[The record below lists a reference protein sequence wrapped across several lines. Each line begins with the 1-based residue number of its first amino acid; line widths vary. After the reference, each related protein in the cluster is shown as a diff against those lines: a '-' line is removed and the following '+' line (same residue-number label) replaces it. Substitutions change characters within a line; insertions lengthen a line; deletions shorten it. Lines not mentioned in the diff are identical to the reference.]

1 VSISTPSASAAD
13 EPYVDPERS
22 AFLARRG
29 RRDVGIASL
38 STTVVLILVVWGVT
52 STPGW
57 PAVHEQF
64 LSGSEFRA
72 SFPDILR
79 GFWLNVRL
87 FCVAEVLILIVALA
101 IALLRGLSAPVFL
114 PFRLLAALFVDVFR
128 GVPTL
133 LLVFLLGFGVPALE
147 VHGLTSSVTVWGT
160 VALVVSYSAYVA
172 EVYRAGIESVHPSQR
187 AAARSLGLSGVQT
200 LRHVVL
206 PQAVRRVLPPLLND
220 FVSLQKD
227 TALVA
232 VLGPIEALRAA
243 QIYESS
249 DFNSTPLVAAA
260 LLFIALTIP
269 LARLTDW
276 MLARERRQQSVGVR

>member
-1 VSISTPSASAAD
+1 VTVEPQAPAAED
-13 EPYVDPERS
+13 APYVDPERQ
-22 AFLARRG
+22 AFIARRG
-29 RRDVGIASL
+29 RRNASVASL
-38 STTVVLILVVWGVT
+38 STALVLILVVWGI
-52 STPGW
+52 SSAPGW
-57 PAVHEQF
+57 PAVHQQF
-64 LSGSEFRA
+64 FSGSEFRA
-72 SFPDILR
+72 SFPDVLR

-87 FCVAEVLILIVALA
+87 FLVAEVFILIVALA
-101 IALLRGLSAPVFL
+101 IALLRGLTAPVFL
-114 PFRLLAALFVDVFR
+114 PLRLLAALFVDVFR

-133 LLVFLLGFGVPALE
+133 LLVFLLGFGVPALQ
-147 VHGLTSSVTVWGT
+147 VKGLTSSVTVWGA
-160 VALVVSYSAYVA
+160 VALIVSYSAYVA

-187 AAARSLGLSGVQT
+187 SAARSLGLSGFQT

-206 PQAVRRVLPPLLND
+206 PQAIRRVLPPLLND

-276 MLARERRQQSVGVR
+276 LLARERRQRSVGLR

>member
-1 VSISTPSASAAD
+1 VTTGIQG
-13 EPYVDPERS
+13 EQPYVDPQRR
-22 AFLARRG
+22 AFLQRRG
-29 RRDVGIASL
+29 RRNAGIASL
-38 STTVVLILVVWGVT
+38 STTIVLILAVWGIT

-64 LSGSEFRA
+64 FSGSEFRSA
-72 SFPDILR
+72 FPSVLR

-87 FCVAEVLILIVALA
+87 FLVAEVFILVLALA
-101 IALLRGLSAPVFL
+101 IALLRGLSSPVFL
-114 PFRLLAALFVDVFR
+114 PFRLLAAMFVDIFR

-133 LLVFLLGFGVPALE
+133 LLVFLLGFGVPALQ

-160 VALVVSYSAYVA
+160 VALVLSYSAYVA

-187 AAARSLGLSGVQT
+187 AAARSLGLSSVQT

-206 PQAVRRVLPPLLND
+206 PQAIRRVLPPLLND

-260 LLFIALTIP
+260 LLFVALTIP
-269 LARLTDW
+269 LARLCDW
-276 MLARERRQQSVGVR
+276 LLARERRQRSVGLR